1 MGWAF
6 AGRRGVC
13 KVRRVYIDG
22 WSAGE
27 VRHTDRQTASHH
39 ITYSPRISLAEHST
53 VVSIHPPCSPTRAS
67 FENKSHKPHHRFT
80 NQPTNQP
87 TRHNTHHNARR
98 RKVIP
103 PRLRRLP
110 RYVPFLSPSLPSSLS
125 RTSPP
130 VVNRNTDPGLTPSQP
145 LQEHTPSSSL
155 PKKVP
160 PWTAHAPAGRTSMP
174 VPATSC
180 LVVSRARW
188 GDTRRKFK
196 YG

>member
-1 MGWAF
+1 MGF
-6 AGRRGVC
+6 RRTAWC
-13 KVRRVYIDG
+13 MQ
-22 WSAGE
+22 SARSIYRWVERGGGGTH
-27 VRHTDRQTASHH
+27 RQTDRQHH

-53 VVSIHPPCSPTRAS
+53 VVPIHPPCSPTRAS
-67 FENKSHKPHHRFT
+67 FENKSQTTPPVHQPTK
-80 NQPTNQP
+80 QPTNS
-87 TRHNTHHNARR
+87 TSHNARR

-110 RYVPFLSPSLPSSLS
+110 RYVPFPSSSLPSSLS
-125 RTSPP
+125 RTSASPSPP
-130 VVNRNTDPGLTPSQP
+130 IVNRNTDPGLTPSQP

-160 PWTAHAPAGRTSMP
+160 PWTAPAHAGRTSMP

-180 LVVSRARW
+180 LAVSRARW

-196 YG
+196 CG